1 MSNLRIV
8 WAIPSDTST
17 LSASPALVTTLP
29 VTNLQDPTRAR
40 IARTTSLAQQQIL
53 GNLTSLQIV
62 NSLVLWR
69 HNLSA
74 TATWRLELFSG
85 ANQSGT
91 TVYDSGTISAVSLKS
106 LGDLEWG
113 IDPIGAT
120 VFEAGAESWS
130 LSYSV
135 LWFTDA
141 AALSFRLTLTDAANT
156 NAYMEASRL
165 MLGRYFSPAVNVDYG
180 LGLSWVDESRQ
191 IRTAGGTLRTDA
203 GVIYRQIAFDLS
215 ALSESERPKFIE
227 IMRSS
232 GKRKDLF
239 VSIFPEAGGEKER
252 DYSMVAKITNNHDNV
267 TITHG
272 IYQDTLTLQE
282 S

>member
-8 WAIPSDTST
+8 WAIPSDTAT
-17 LSASPALVTTLP
+17 LSASPALVSTLP

-74 TATWRLELFSG
+74 TATWKLELFSG

-91 TVYDSGTISAVSLKS
+91 TVYDSTSLAVQLKS

-113 IDPIGAT
+113 VDALGAT
-120 VFEAGAESWS
+120 VFSDWS
-130 LSYSV
+130 LAYSV
-135 LWFTDA
+135 LWFDA
-141 AALSFRLTLTDAANT
+141 VGAASFRLTLTDPNNT
-156 NAYMEASRL
+156 SAYMEASRL
-165 MLGRYFSPAVNVDYG
+165 MLGRYFSPAVNADYG
-180 LGLSWVDESRQ
+180 LGLSWVDESTQ

-203 GVIYRQIAFDLS
+203 GVVYRQIAFDLS

-227 IMRSS
+227 IMRLS

-239 VSIFPEAGGEKER
+239 VSVFPEAGGEKER
-252 DYSMVAKITNNHDNV
+252 DYAFVAKITNNHDNV
-267 TITHG
+267 TINHG
-272 IYQDTLTLQE
+272 YYQDTITLEE